1 MAAVNEDYPARM
13 YASGPDPWRIS
24 EGFYEARKR
33 QILLSCLPEPRYV
46 HCFEPA
52 CGNGELSVQLAGR
65 CDRLL
70 ACDIAEP
77 AVDRTATRLADHP
90 GVQVRRL
97 AMPADWPDERFD
109 LIVLSEF
116 GYYLSWPEWQS
127 VVSRTAGSLTGQW
140 TVIACHWLPDF
151 AERRIGTEELHAE
164 LAARLPGR
172 HVLRLRDEDFWLDV
186 FTGRSDSLASREGRR

>member
-13 YASGPDPWRIS
+13 YDSGPDPWRIS
-24 EGFYEARKR
+24 EGFYEQRKR
-33 QILLSCLPEPRYV
+33 QILLSCLPEPRYA

-52 CGNGELSVQLAGR
+52 CGNGELSVLLAGR

-77 AVDRTATRLADHP
+77 AVDRTATRLAGHP
-90 GVQVRRL
+90 GVEVRRL
-97 AMPADWPDERFD
+97 AVPADWPDGRFD

-116 GYYLSWPEWQS
+116 GYFLPWPDWQS

-164 LAARLPGR
+164 LAGQLPGR

-186 FTGRSDSLASREGRR
+186 FTGRSDSLAAREGRR